1 MRELLEVLALGNSV
15 ENPAKWKKR
24 QILLTAISGGLTM
37 LFNFLDFYG
46 VKLPFEVSAE
56 VINNISLSLL
66 VVGNGVL
73 TLATSKTVGLSPA
86 ERETSK
92 AGESNP

>member
-15 ENPAKWKKR
+15 EDPAKWKKR

-37 LFNFLDFYG
+37 LFNFLDYYG
-46 VKLPFEVSAE
+46 VTLPFEVSTE
-56 VINNISLSLL
+56 VINNMSLSFL
-66 VVGNGVL
+66 VVGNGIL
-73 TLATSKTVGLSPA
+73 TLATSKTVGLQPEA
-86 ERETSK
+86 GKTSK

>member
-1 MRELLEVLALGNSV
+1 MRELLKVLALGDAV
-15 ENPAKWKKR
+15 EDPAKWKKR

-37 LFNFLDFYG
+37 LFNFLEFYG

-73 TLATSKTVGLSPA
+73 TLATSKTVGLQPP
-86 ERETSK
+86 

>member
-15 ENPAKWKKR
+15 EDPAKWKKR

-37 LFNFLDFYG
+37 LFNFLDYYG
-46 VKLPFEVSAE
+46 VTLPFEVSAE
-56 VINNISLSLL
+56 VINNMSLSFL

-73 TLATSKTVGLSPA
+73 TLATSKTVGLQPEA
-86 ERETSK
+86 GKTSK